1 MADEIT
7 ELCQRLL
14 ATEDAEEFHR
24 RAAELRSAIAQRV
37 EMLRKN
43 AYGVRLA
50 AQLASILSMYQAGQR
65 SFEDRPGTLGQQS
78 DDGESSCPPTAD
90 RNLTQAQSGA
100 N

>member
-24 RAAELRSAIAQRV
+24 RATELRSAIAQKV
-37 EMLRKN
+37 QMLRQN

-50 AQLASILSMYQAGQR
+50 AQLASILSMYQAGQH
-65 SFEDRPGTLGQQS
+65 SLEDRPEMWRLQP
-78 DDGESSCPPTAD
+78 DDGES
-90 RNLTQAQSGA
+90 
-100 N
+100 